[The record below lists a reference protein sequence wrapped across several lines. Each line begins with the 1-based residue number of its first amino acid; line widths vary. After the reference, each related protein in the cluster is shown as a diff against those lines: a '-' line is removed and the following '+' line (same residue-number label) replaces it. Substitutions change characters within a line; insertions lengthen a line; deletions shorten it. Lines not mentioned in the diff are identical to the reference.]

1 VDLLV
6 ANGKLVIEK
15 GLVEADLAVDGG
27 KISAIGR
34 IEPPAGIRVFDAE
47 RKLVLPGVIDA
58 HTHFGLVARGT
69 VTADGWEE
77 GTISAACGGVTTCI
91 DYADPFPGEPLVEG
105 AREKLAE
112 AEGKAC
118 IDYTVHMTVHCWT
131 SDLRQELQELREM
144 GITSLK
150 IFTTYDQKI
159 ADGDLGLLLE
169 DARDLGLLV
178 TVHAED
184 DDVVRKLRSQLEQ
197 RGDTGPRSHG
207 ISRPPEAEERAV
219 AKVIETAQKL
229 DVPVF
234 FVHVSTGDGATRIAE
249 ARRYGQK
256 VYGETC
262 PHYLILDDGVY
273 ASGDPRPVIMT
284 PPLRPPGHQEVLWQ
298 ALSKG
303 ALQMVATDHC
313 AYTLEQKGQ
322 GKTCFDTLPGIPG
335 SETLLPLLYTF
346 GVGGGHFD
354 VICLARLLSTNPA
367 KLFGLYPQKGCI
379 EVGSDADLVI
389 FDPEKEVVLDG
400 KKLHSSSVYTPFSG
414 IKVRGYPETTLLR
427 GEVIFHRGEFMGR
440 PGMGRFVKAV
450 SASSAYNNYP

>member
-1 VDLLV
+1 MDLLV
-6 ANGKLVIEK
+6 ANGKLVMEK
-15 GLVEADLAVDGG
+15 GAVKADLAIDGG

-34 IEPPAGIRVFDAE
+34 LEPPAGTRVLDAKG
-47 RKLVLPGVIDA
+47 KLVLPGVIDA
-58 HTHFGLVARGT
+58 HTHFGLVVRGA

-77 GTISAACGGVTTCI
+77 GTLSAACGGVTTCI
-91 DYADPFPGEPLVEG
+91 DYADPFPGKPLVEG
-105 AREKLAE
+105 AREKLVE
-112 AEGKAC
+112 AEGKAY
-118 IDYTVHMTVHCWT
+118 IDYTVHMVVHRWING
-131 SDLRQELQELREM
+131 RKQELQELKEI
-144 GITSLK
+144 GIASLK
-150 IFTTYDQKI
+150 VFTTYDQKI
-159 ADGDLGLLLE
+159 ADRELELLLE
-169 DARDLGLLV
+169 DAGDQGLLV

-184 DDVVRKLRSQLEQ
+184 DDLVRKLRSQLEQ
-197 RGDTGPRSHG
+197 RGDTEPQNHG
-207 ISRPPEAEERAV
+207 ISRPPEVEERAV
-219 AKVIETAQKL
+219 AKVIEAAQKL
-229 DVPVF
+229 DVPVY
-234 FVHVSTGDGATRIAE
+234 FVHVSTGGGASRIAE

-262 PHYLILDDGVY
+262 PQYLILDDGVY
-273 ASGDPRPVIMT
+273 ASGDPRPAIMT
-284 PPLRPPGHQEVLWQ
+284 PPLRLPGHQEGLWQ

-303 ALQMVATDHC
+303 ALQVVATDHC
-313 AYTLEQKGQ
+313 AYTLEQKRR

-354 VICLARLLSTNPA
+354 VTCLARLLSTNPA

-400 KKLHSSSVYTPFSG
+400 EKLHSSAGYTPFAG

-440 PGMGRFVKAV
+440 PGIGRFVKAV
-450 SASSAYNNYP
+450 STSSAYNNYP